1 MFGLKEYVI
10 DDIKKVLLKH
20 DDIEQALIFGSRA
33 RGDYKNTSDIDLAIF
48 SDDILSRKLN
58 LLRDDLYMLD
68 IIYKID
74 VVDFNRLNKEALKKN
89 IISEG
94 IVIYK
99 K

>member
-74 VVDFNRLNKEALKKN
+74 VVDFNRLKK
-89 IISEG
+89 
-94 IVIYK
+94 
-99 K
+99 